1 MPGLFYVISM
11 KSCNIQSRCSA
22 SVSPDAQVTRINVPS
37 AISCIFLLYGQAPV
51 PRLSNTT
58 DVLQPQHITGI
69 QSQADRVT
77 STPWQMEPSS
87 APGAE
92 VTATLTPPQSSG
104 KYLGATSHGADL
116 LSLETQFIL
125 LGVYLLKSFT
135 RRVKK

>member
-77 STPWQMEPSS
+77 STPWQMAPSS
-87 APGAE
+87 APPDRRRG
-92 VTATLTPPQSSG
+92 G
-104 KYLGATSHGADL
+104 CHIDATSAQWQI
-116 LSLETQFIL
+116 S
-125 LGVYLLKSFT
+125 
-135 RRVKK
+135 RRHEPWCRPPESRNTIHFVRGLFVKIFYEKG